1 MIGLGFFIGSE
12 GGGFGHDLRWLRMGG
27 AFFMGWMLILCCI
40 LLSSVG

>member
-27 AFFMGWMLILCCI
+27 GFFYGLDVDFMLYFL
-40 LLSSVG
+40 